1 MLKVYSQAEYDAL
14 PDGKRGDLNGD
25 GDVSV
30 ADLVAMVNIILGKKG
45 KMSEA
50 DLNGDGDV
58 TVGDYVILVNIV
70 LGKNN

>member
-1 MLKVYSQAEYDAL
+1 MLCLTES
-14 PDGKRGDLNGD
+14 
-25 GDVSV
+25 DVSV